1 MITKQDILDR
11 AAEWR
16 LRPDVVEKDY
26 VLGWLLAGFATL
38 PEFDAWVFKGG
49 TCVKK
54 CFFETYRFSED
65 LDFSLRPDAPYAVDA
80 LLAQLRALT
89 AHVAELSGLEFPAGL
104 IEVKPRLNKQGLQTF
119 EARIAYRGPLVY
131 PGSPK
136 VRIDITRH
144 EAILAEP
151 AQRPI
156 LHPYPDALPS
166 GALVRAY
173 SFEELLAEKT
183 RALVERSRPR
193 DLYDV
198 VHLLENALSDLDLVE
213 VRRIFAEKCSGKG
226 LAVPSSP
233 DLIRIVTDDAE
244 LRSEWASMLA
254 HQLPAL
260 PDLDAL
266 LSRLPAVLGW
276 LEAPSSPLPETQL
289 PQVAMAAGYAPIV
302 APGIQYWGAG
312 SPLEAI
318 RFAATN
324 RLLLDFDY
332 HGERRR
338 VEPYSVRQAGTGNV
352 LLAARELA
360 EGHIKN
366 YKLHDMSAVTATGT
380 AFSPRYQVEIS
391 AFSPVRTSF
400 TPPRAQTPGRPAQR
414 SRPART
420 GPTYVFEC
428 PVCSRRFEH
437 KTNDPKLR
445 AHRDKNGWSCSG
457 RRGSLVDTRY

>member
-1 MITKQDILDR
+1 VITKQDILDR
-11 AAEWR
+11 TAEWR

-26 VLGWLLAGFATL
+26 VLGWLLAGIATL
-38 PEFDAWVFKGG
+38 PVFAPWVFKGG

-65 LDFSLRPDAPYAVDA
+65 LDFSLRPDAPYTADA
-80 LLAQLRALT
+80 LLAQLRGLIAL
-89 AHVAELSGLEFPAGL
+89 VAELSGLEFPSDL
-104 IEVKPRLNKQGLQTF
+104 VEVRPRQNKQGQQTF
-119 EARIAYRGPLVY
+119 EARIAYRGPLIY
-131 PGSPK
+131 PGHPR

-151 AQRPI
+151 AHRTI
-156 LHPYPDALPS
+156 LHPYPDALPA
-166 GALVRAY
+166 GAFVLAY

-183 RALVERSRPR
+183 RALLERCRPR

-213 VRRIFAEKCSGKG
+213 VRRLFAEKCSGKG
-226 LAVPSSP
+226 IAVPSSA
-233 DLIRIVTDDAE
+233 DVIRIATHDAE
-244 LRSEWASMLA
+244 LRSEWTSMLA

-276 LEAPSSPLPETQL
+276 LEAPSRPLAETRL
-289 PQVAMAAGYAPIV
+289 PQLAMAAGYAPIV
-302 APGIQYWGAG
+302 ARGIQYWGAG
-312 SPLEAI
+312 SPLETI

-352 LLAARELA
+352 LLAAWELTA
-360 EGHIKN
+360 GHIKN
-366 YKLHDMSAVTATGT
+366 YKLDDMSGVTATST

-391 AFSPVRTSF
+391 AFSPVPAYTAAPRTRSLG
-400 TPPRAQTPGRPAQR
+400 PSALRPRSTQERVELLGTTGLLGRYAVMRERLRPAQTSAWR
-414 SRPART
+414 RITHLAAR
-420 GPTYVFEC
+420 
-428 PVCSRRFEH
+428 
-437 KTNDPKLR
+437 
-445 AHRDKNGWSCSG
+445 
-457 RRGSLVDTRY
+457 